1 MRAALYARFSTDRQS
16 ETSAADQLRL
26 CRQRAERDGLTI
38 VAEYRD
44 EAVSG
49 SVPVGQRPGA
59 KQLLAESGD
68 WDVLLVESLDRISRD
83 SAELEMTI
91 RRLEHRRIRIVGVSD
106 GYDSTQTHRKLMR
119 GIKGVIAQQYLE
131 ELAWRTHRG
140 LSGVVA
146 RGHHA
151 GGISYGYRTV
161 PAEGGNVLEIDGEK
175 AAVVRDIFRR
185 FAGGDSCQRIAA
197 DLNARSVRGP
207 RGTWSVSAI
216 YGSPN
221 KGTGILC
228 NELYVGRY
236 IWNRS
241 QWVKDP
247 DSGKRQRVE
256 RPRGEWCIQQ
266 REDLRI
272 VSDAL
277 WGAVRARMN
286 TPYRQSGTKG
296 KGLPPK
302 TLLGGLLTCG
312 ICGAAVIAVN
322 SIKYGCAAHKDR
334 GDAVCSSRTLVR
346 KDIAERRILD
356 TLKADLLSPASMAF
370 IHAEVRRLQREQA
383 PVDHSKRIAELE
395 REIVRIGDAIV
406 AVGVSESLADR
417 LKRAEAEKAS
427 LLRERLQEPVDLA
440 GIADRYRALVARLD
454 EALGQD
460 IPQSRAVLRDVL
472 GAVRIEDREDGI
484 YAVMKRPAV
493 ALLSVAGVSRSGS
506 GGRIFDL
513 ETAVL
518 LQAH

>member
-1 MRAALYARFSTDRQS
+1 MGVYALFFT
-16 ETSAADQLRL
+16 
-26 CRQRAERDGLTI
+26 
-38 VAEYRD
+38 
-44 EAVSG
+44 
-49 SVPVGQRPGA
+49 
-59 KQLLAESGD
+59 
-68 WDVLLVESLDRISRD
+68 
-83 SAELEMTI
+83 
-91 RRLEHRRIRIVGVSD
+91 
-106 GYDSTQTHRKLMR
+106 
-119 GIKGVIAQQYLE
+119 
-131 ELAWRTHRG
+131 WRTHRG

-146 RGHHA
+146 RGNHA
-151 GGISYGYRTV
+151 GGISFGYRTV
-161 PAEGGNVLEIDGEK
+161 PADGGNVLEIDPEK
-175 AAVVRDIFRR
+175 AATVRDIFRR
-185 FAGGDSCQRIAA
+185 FAAGESCQRIAA
-197 DLNARSVRGP
+197 DLNARGVRGP

-236 IWNRS
+236 IWNRT

-247 DSGKRQRVE
+247 DTGKRQRIE
-256 RPRGEWCIQQ
+256 RPRGEWSVQR

-272 VSDAL
+272 VPDDL
-277 WGAVRARMN
+277 WCAVRDRMN

-312 ICGAAVIAVN
+312 VCGGAVIAVN

-346 KDIAERRILD
+346 KDIAERRILE

-370 IHAEVRRLQREQA
+370 IHAEVRRLQREQS
-383 PVDHSKRIAELE
+383 PVDHSRRIAELE

-406 AVGVSESLADR
+406 AVGVSDSLAER
-417 LKRAEAEKAS
+417 LKRAESEKAS
-427 LLRERLQEPVDLA
+427 LLRERQTAPADLA
-440 GIADRYRALVARLD
+440 GIAERYRTLVARLD
-454 EALGQD
+454 EALAQD

-472 GAVRIEDREDGI
+472 GTVKIEDRTDGI

-493 ALLSVAGVSRSGS
+493 ALLAVAGVSRSGS
-506 GGRIFDL
+506 GGRILDM

-518 LQAH
+518 LAAH

>member
-26 CRQRAERDGLTI
+26 CRQRAEREGLI
-38 VAEYRD
+38 VVSEYRD
-44 EAVSG
+44 DAISG

-59 KQLLAESGD
+59 KQMLAEAGD

-83 SAELEMTI
+83 SAELEITI
-91 RRLEHRRIRIVGVSD
+91 RRLEHRRMRIIGVSD
-106 GYDSTQTHRKLMR
+106 GYDSTQSHRKLMR

-140 LSGVVA
+140 LAGVVS
-146 RGHHA
+146 RGNHA
-151 GGISYGYRTV
+151 GGISFGYRTV
-161 PAEGGNVLEIDGEK
+161 PAEGGNVLEIDAEK
-175 AAVVRDIFRR
+175 AAIVRSIFSR
-185 FAGGDSCQRIAA
+185 FAAGASCQRIAA
-197 DLNARSVRGP
+197 DLNSQGIRGP

-247 DSGKRQRVE
+247 DTGRRQRIE
-256 RPRGEWCIQQ
+256 RPRADWCIQQ
-266 REDLRI
+266 RSDLRI

-277 WGAVRARMN
+277 WSAVRARMN

-312 ICGAAVIAVN
+312 TCGGAVIAVN
-322 SIKYGCAAHKDR
+322 SLKYGCAAHKDR
-334 GDAVCSSRTLVR
+334 GDAVCTSRTLVR
-346 KDIAERRILD
+346 KDLAERRILE
-356 TLKADLLSPASMAF
+356 TLKADLLSPSSMAF
-370 IHAEVRRLQREQA
+370 VHAEVRRLQRAQA

-406 AVGVSESLADR
+406 AVGVSESLAER
-417 LKRAEAEKAS
+417 LRRAEAEKTA
-427 LLRERLQEPVDLA
+427 LLRERQRTEPADLA
-440 GIADRYRALVARLD
+440 GIAERYRALVAKLD

-472 GAVRIEDREDGI
+472 GPVRIEDREDGV
-484 YAVMKRPAV
+484 YAVLKRPAV
-493 ALLSVAGVSRSGS
+493 ALLAVAGVSGSGS
-506 GGRIFDL
+506 GGRI
-513 ETAVL
+513 
-518 LQAH
+518 